1 MKRLTTEQFINKS
14 NAIHGK
20 KYEYGNCIYLR
31 SIDKVSITCK
41 LHGDFLQKPNGHL
54 SGHGCPKCGG
64 TDKLSTQS
72 FINDSEKIH
81 GNIYD
86 YSKVNYINKHN
97 KVSIICSIH
106 GEFLQTPNNHLKNQ
120 GCPKCKGG
128 VLINCDDFIKK
139 SNIVHDGKYSYSLS
153 IYKNNNT
160 KVKIVCYNHGE
171 FMQTPNSHLARKGC
185 PKCKSSKGELQIISI
200 LKDNKIDFI
209 HQKKFYGCKYKSD
222 LIFDFFL
229 PELNILIEYNGYQHY
244 YPVDY
249 FGGIVTFNNIK
260 NRDGIKREYCLN
272 NNIELI
278 IIKYD
283 ENIYDKLNKKLN
295 KDYVMW

>member
-14 NAIHGK
+14 NTIHGK

-97 KVSIICSIH
+97 KVSIICNIH

-128 VLINCDDFIKK
+128 VLINCD
-139 SNIVHDGKYSYSLS
+139 
-153 IYKNNNT
+153 
-160 KVKIVCYNHGE
+160 
-171 FMQTPNSHLARKGC
+171 
-185 PKCKSSKGELQIISI
+185 
-200 LKDNKIDFI
+200 
-209 HQKKFYGCKYKSD
+209 
-222 LIFDFFL
+222 DFFL